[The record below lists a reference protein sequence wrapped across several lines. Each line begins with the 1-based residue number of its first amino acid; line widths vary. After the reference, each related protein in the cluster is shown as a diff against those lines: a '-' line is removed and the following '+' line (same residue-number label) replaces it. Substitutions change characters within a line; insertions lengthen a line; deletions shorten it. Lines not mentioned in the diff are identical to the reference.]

1 MESLL
6 VQQIANGLIVGSIY
20 CLMAIGLT
28 MIFGVMN
35 ISNFAHGDFLM
46 LGAYFGIY
54 TTALV
59 SGWMGWLG
67 AMLIATIGVGALG
80 WVAERALFR
89 PLMPRKS
96 DIDVIMLSIGL
107 SILLANGAHL
117 LFGAT
122 PKMLMDPFHSKNIN
136 LFFFSTSLIRIFSFL
151 LALLAITI
159 LQVFLIK
166 TRVGTAIRATSQN
179 VNASMLMGIDTSH
192 IYALTFVIGS
202 ALAGLGGVLYGTI
215 LAVSPSMGALP
226 TLKAFAITIMGG
238 MGNIRGAIY
247 GGFILGVAET
257 LGGSYISMDY
267 KNAIGFIMIVAILLV
282 MPEGLFGR
290 RQSR

>member
-1 MESLL
+1 MESLFL
-6 VQQIANGLIVGSIY
+6 QQTVNGLIVGSIY
-20 CLMAIGLT
+20 CLMATGLT
-28 MIFGVMN
+28 MIFGVMR

-46 LGAYFGIY
+46 IGAYFGIY
-54 TTALV
+54 TTALL
-59 SGWMGWLG
+59 SGWVGWLG
-67 AMLIATIGVGALG
+67 AMFVAAVGVGALG
-80 WVAERALFR
+80 LLAERVLFR
-89 PLMPRKS
+89 PLMDRNS

-117 LFGAT
+117 VFGAT

-136 LFFFSTSLIRIFSFL
+136 LFFFSTSLIRILSFL
-151 LALLAITI
+151 LALLAIAI
-159 LQVFLIK
+159 LQIFLIK
-166 TRVGTAIRATSQN
+166 TKVGTAIRATSQN
-179 VNASMLMGIDTSH
+179 KNASMLMGIDTDF
-192 IYALTFVIGS
+192 IYAMTFVVGS

-226 TLKAFAITIMGG
+226 TLKAFCITIMGG

-257 LGGSYISMDY
+257 LGGSYLSMDY
-267 KNAIGFIMIVAILLV
+267 KNAIGFIIIIVILLV

-290 RQSR
+290 RKSR